1 MDINSIETW
10 LTLDDMRRI
19 YSVVND
25 NAPEVLASE
34 DELTEFARVVDL
46 AAQIKYG
53 VQPAPGTVQ

>member
-25 NAPEVLASE
+25 NAPEVLTSE
-34 DELTEFARVVDL
+34 DELTEFARVVEL

-53 VQPAPGTVQ
+53 VQPAPETVQ

>member
-1 MDINSIETW
+1 MDLDTIDTW

-25 NAPEVLASE
+25 NAPEILASE
-34 DELTEFARVVDL
+34 DELTEFARVVEL

-53 VQPAPGTVQ
+53 ISTAPEALQ